1 MAIDAGTFIVT
12 WPASAT
18 TEAGNAIAGNVTST
32 GVKGS
37 YCAAQPVDVYE
48 IGAVIGTAT
57 AATTYVFTAA
67 VDEKIGGTLSSSSIS
82 PSNFATVTGPAST
95 AITAGYTLKKFVKFR
110 IPKGGTLVLNVTG
123 APASGTAMLYAVMAV
138 AGAPQIG
145 SQSGTGGLGLPL
157 VSGVPTVTPNEILS
171 TT

>member
-37 YCAAQPVDVYE
+37 YCAAQPTDVYE

-67 VDEKIGGTLSSSSIS
+67 VDEKIGGTLSSSGE
-82 PSNFATVTGPAST
+82 NFATITGPAST
-95 AITAGYTLKKFVKFR
+95 VIANGTTLKKSVRFR

-138 AGAPQIG
+138 AGGPVIGTQAGAGGIG
-145 SQSGTGGLGLPL
+145 STLSG
-157 VSGVPTVTPNEILS
+157 GVPVINEILS
-171 TT
+171 ST